1 MHRGMVG
8 DPGYGMATI
17 GTYLLA
23 HEVSLRETLARMT
36 LRPAR
41 VLGRHVATLV
51 SDGQTADLTVV
62 RVDERPTVLRDVDGR
77 ELTVAESLVPVGT
90 VRAGVW
96 SAAVVSA

>member
-1 MHRGMVG
+1 
-8 DPGYGMATI
+8 
-17 GTYLLA
+17 
-23 HEVSLRETLARMT
+23 
-36 LRPAR
+36 
-41 VLGRHVATLV
+41 VATLV